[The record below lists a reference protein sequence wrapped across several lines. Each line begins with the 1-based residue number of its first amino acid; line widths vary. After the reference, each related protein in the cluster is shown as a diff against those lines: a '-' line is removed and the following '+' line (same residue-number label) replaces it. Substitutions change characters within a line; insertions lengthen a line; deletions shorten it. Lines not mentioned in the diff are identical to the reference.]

1 MEFPKD
7 HELFKDIKPDGT
19 LEYTDGLMEN
29 LVKDNS
35 YNAFYRA
42 ANKSLPETVKV
53 SYLSDAYKYEP
64 STSEIK
70 DAAKMYNASV
80 FASGAEAAYNQTKGG
95 AIGMFPVGT
104 FEGRTYPFEGFDLH
118 VGFSIG
124 EQLKLYQPDAINS
137 KDMQKLYS
145 NAVNAKKDRPASAFG
160 ILFLLIHMA
169 IIAICALS
177 LLPDMEQYRL
187 FGRGWDW
194 TVIAGC
200 FLALVIAWACHG
212 RTCNEWMPLGFLHVF
227 FSGMF
232 LLWDMEEAYPVKYR
246 LVLAGIALILSLIS
260 IIHYFIDGF
269 GNYVRWR
276 IQDFKDWCDKDA
288 QENYRRLRFLI
299 LWYRNITGEKNT
311 PFDAME
317 REFFATLAKRKEF

>member
-1 MEFPKD
+1 MNFPKD
-7 HELFKDIKPDGT
+7 QELFKDIKPDGT
-19 LEYTDGLMEN
+19 LECGTGLMEN
-29 LVKDNS
+29 LVQENA
-35 YNAFYRA
+35 YNAFFRA
-42 ANKSLPETVKV
+42 ARESAPERVKG
-53 SYLSDAYKYEP
+53 SD
-64 STSEIK
+64 SEEIRRT
-70 DAAKMYNASV
+70 YNADI
-80 FASGAEAAYNQTKGG
+80 FEKGAEAAYEYTKCGR
-95 AIGMFPVGT
+95 IGMFPMGT
-104 FEGRTYPFEGFDLH
+104 HDIAEYGEKGESGYVCL
-118 VGFSIG
+118 GFST
-124 EQLKLYQPDAINS
+124 EKQLKLYHPARINI
-137 KDMQKLYS
+137 KDMQKLYAD
-145 NAVNAKKDRPASAFG
+145 AVNARKDRRASAFG

-169 IIAICALS
+169 VIAICALA
-177 LLPDMEQYRL
+177 LLPGMEQYRL

-194 TVIAGC
+194 AVIAGS
-200 FLALVIAWACHG
+200 FLALVIAWICHE
-212 RTCNEWMPLGFLHVF
+212 RTSNEWMPLGFLHVF

>member
-1 MEFPKD
+1 MMEFPKD

-42 ANKSLPETVKV
+42 AREGAPKSVKG
-53 SYLSDAYKYEP
+53 LDTE
-64 STSEIK
+64 EIK
-70 DAAKMYNASV
+70 HRYNAEI
-80 FASGAEAAYNQTKGG
+80 FEKGAEAAYEYTKCGC
-95 AIGMFPVGT
+95 IGMFPMGIHTIAKYRQRGESEDVH
-104 FEGRTYPFEGFDLH
+104 L
-118 VGFSIG
+118 GFSM
-124 EQLKLYQPDAINS
+124 ENQLKLYQPARINI
-137 KDMQKLYS
+137 KDMQKLYDD
-145 NAVNAKKDRPASAFG
+145 AVAARKDRHASAFG

-169 IIAICALS
+169 IIAFCALA
-177 LLPDMEQYRL
+177 LLPGMEQYRL
-187 FGRGWDW
+187 FGRGWNW
-194 TVIAGC
+194 VVIAGS
-200 FLALVIAWACHG
+200 FLALVIAWICHE
-212 RTCNEWMPLGFLHVF
+212 RTSNEWMPLGFLHVF

-232 LLWDMEEAYPVKYR
+232 LLWDMEEAYPVNYR

>member
-35 YNAFYRA
+35 YNAFYQA
-42 ANKSLPETVKV
+42 AREGAPKSVKG
-53 SYLSDAYKYEP
+53 LDTE
-64 STSEIK
+64 EIK
-70 DAAKMYNASV
+70 HRYNAEI
-80 FASGAEAAYNQTKGG
+80 FEKGAEAAYEYTKCGR
-95 AIGMFPVGT
+95 IGMFPMGT
-104 FEGRTYPFEGFDLH
+104 HDIAEYGEKGESGYVCL
-118 VGFSIG
+118 GFST
-124 EQLKLYQPDAINS
+124 EKQLKLYHPARINI
-137 KDMQKLYS
+137 KDMQKLYAD
-145 NAVNAKKDRPASAFG
+145 AVNARKDRRASAFG

-169 IIAICALS
+169 VIAICALA
-177 LLPDMEQYRL
+177 LLPGMEQYRL

-194 TVIAGC
+194 AVIAGS
-200 FLALVIAWACHG
+200 FLALVIAWICHE
-212 RTCNEWMPLGFLHVF
+212 RTSNEWMPLGFLHVF

-232 LLWDMEEAYPVKYR
+232 LLWDMEEAYPVNYR

-269 GNYVRWR
+269 GSYVRWR

-299 LWYRNITGEKNT
+299 LWYRNITGEKST

-317 REFFATLAKRKEF
+317 SEFFATLAKRKEF